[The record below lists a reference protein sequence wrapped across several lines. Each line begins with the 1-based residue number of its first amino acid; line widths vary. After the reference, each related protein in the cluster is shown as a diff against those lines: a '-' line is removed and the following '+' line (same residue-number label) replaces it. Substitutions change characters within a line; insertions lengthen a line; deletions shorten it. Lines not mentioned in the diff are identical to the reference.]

1 MLKTFRGGVHPQGS
15 KSYTMDKAIVEM
27 PVPQKVV
34 IPVSQHIGAPGVPLV
49 KVGDLVK
56 KGQLIANNDTFV
68 TSAVHASTS
77 GKVVDIGVYPSSYKN
92 ESLAIVIESDGLD
105 EWVEGLPM
113 HRDWEKL
120 DIKEIHQIVRDAG
133 IVGLGGANFPSHIK
147 ISYGPEKK
155 IDTFILN
162 GAECEPYLNGDY
174 RVMVDYTDRLVAG
187 VKIAMKSLN
196 VNRGIVG
203 IEDNKPEAVKAM
215 EKALQGTDIQVVA
228 VPTKYPQGA
237 ERMLIKVLTEREIP
251 SGKRHSDI
259 GVVGMNVCT
268 IYSVAN
274 AVISGI
280 PLVERVVT
288 VAGDAVAEPKNV
300 MVRIGTSFKDV
311 LEFCG
316 GLSKKPEMIING
328 GPMMGYAQGS
338 MEVPVVKGVSG
349 ILALTKEALCDGEQE
364 ACIRCGRC
372 VEVCPIGLIPSM
384 LSILGERNKYEEAKE
399 KFGIH
404 NCIECGSCAY
414 VCPAK
419 RNIVQYIRYLKNQNW
434 EHSQSSHKEGGK

>member
-1 MLKTFRGGVHPQGS
+1 MKVLKTFRGGVHPQDS
-15 KSYTMDKAIVEM
+15 KSYTRDKAIVEM
-27 PVPQKVV
+27 PVPKKVV
-34 IPVSQHIGAPGVPLV
+34 IPVSQHIGAPGIPVV
-49 KVGDLVK
+49 KVGDEVK
-56 KGQLIANNDTFV
+56 KGQLIAYNDTFI
-68 TSAVHASTS
+68 TSSVHASTS

-105 EWVEGLPM
+105 EWAPGLPM
-113 HRDWEKL
+113 HRDWESL
-120 DIKEIHQIVRDAG
+120 DIKEIHQIVRDSG

-174 RVMVDYTDRLVAG
+174 RIMMDHTERLAAG

-196 VNRGIVG
+196 VKRGIVG

-215 EKALQGTDIQVVA
+215 TEALKGTDVQVVA

-237 ERMLIKVLTEREIP
+237 ERMLIKVLAEREIP
-251 SGKRHSDI
+251 AGKRHSDI

-268 IYSVAN
+268 IDSVAN
-274 AVISGI
+274 AVINGI
-280 PLVERVVT
+280 PLIERVVT
-288 VAGDAVAEPKNV
+288 VAGDAVAEPMNV

-311 LEFCG
+311 IEFCG
-316 GLSKKPEMIING
+316 GLTKTPDKIING

-338 MEVPVVKGVSG
+338 MEVPVVKGVAG
-349 ILALTKEALCDGEQE
+349 ILAMTKEALCDGEEE

-372 VEVCPIGLIPSM
+372 VEACPIGLVPSM
-384 LSILGERNKYEEAKE
+384 LSILGEKGRYEEAKE
-399 KFGIH
+399 KFGIL
-404 NCIECGSCAY
+404 NCIECGSCSY

-419 RNIVQYIRYLKNQNW
+419 RNIVQYIRYLKNLNW
-434 EHSQSSHKEGGK
+434 EHSPHHK

>member
-15 KSYTMDKAIVEM
+15 KSYTMEKAIEVM
-27 PVPQKVV
+27 PVPQRLV
-34 IPVSQHIGAPGVPLV
+34 IPVSQHIGAPGTPVV
-49 KVGDLVK
+49 TVGEQVK
-56 KGQLIANNDTFV
+56 KGQLIAHNDAFI

-92 ESLAIVIESDGLD
+92 ESLAIVIESDGQD
-105 EWVEGLPM
+105 EWAEGLPL
-113 HRDWEKL
+113 HRNWETMEIDK
-120 DIKEIHQIVRDAG
+120 IHQIVRESG

-147 ISYGPEKK
+147 VSYGPEKK

-174 RVMVDYTDRLVAG
+174 RVMVEYTDRLVAG

-196 VNRGIVG
+196 VTRGIVG
-203 IEDNKPEAVKAM
+203 IEDNKPEAIRLMK
-215 EKALQGTDIQVVA
+215 EALKGTGVEVVA

-259 GVVGMNVCT
+259 GVVGMNVQT

-274 AVISGI
+274 AVINGV
-280 PLVERVVT
+280 PLIERVVT

-300 MVRIGTSFKDV
+300 LVRIGTSFKDV
-311 LEFCG
+311 IDFCG
-316 GLSKKPEMIING
+316 GLSKTPEKIING

-338 MEVPVVKGVSG
+338 AEVPIVKGVSG
-349 ILALTKEALCDGEQE
+349 ILALTKDALAGGEEE

-372 VEVCPIGLIPSM
+372 VEACPIGLVPSM
-384 LSILGERNKYEEAKE
+384 LSVLGERGKYEDAVE
-399 KFGIH
+399 KYGILS
-404 NCIECGSCAY
+404 CIECGSCAY

-434 EHSQSSHKEGGK
+434 EHSKSHKEGGK

>member
-15 KSYTMDKAIVEM
+15 KSDTMDKAIEKM
-27 PVPQKVV
+27 PVPKKVI
-34 IPVSQHIGAPGVPLV
+34 IPLSQHIGAPGTPAV

-56 KGQLIANNDTFV
+56 KGQLIADSDAFI

-77 GKVVDIGVYPSSYKN
+77 GKVIDIGVYPSSYKDK
-92 ESLAIVIESDGLD
+92 SLAVVIESDGLD
-105 EWVEGLPM
+105 EWAEGIPVQRSWDQM
-113 HRDWEKL
+113 
-120 DIKEIHQIVRDAG
+120 DIKEIQQIVREAG

-147 ISYGPEKK
+147 VSYGPEKK

-174 RVMVDYTDRLVAG
+174 RVMVEYTDRLVEG

-196 VNRGIVG
+196 VKRGIVG
-203 IEDNKPEAVKAM
+203 IEDNKPEAVRIM
-215 EKALQGTDIQVVA
+215 TEALKGTGVEVVA

-251 SGKRHSDI
+251 AGKRHSDI

-274 AVISGI
+274 AVIEGT

-300 MVRIGTSFKDV
+300 LVRMGTSFQDV
-311 LEFCG
+311 LDFCG
-316 GLSKKPEMIING
+316 GFSKTPEKIISG

-338 MEVPVVKGVSG
+338 LEVPVVKGVSG
-349 ILALTKEALCDGEQE
+349 ILAMTKDALNDEEQGP
-364 ACIRCGRC
+364 CIRCGKC
-372 VEVCPIGLIPSM
+372 VEACPIGLIPSM
-384 LSILGERNKYEEAKE
+384 LSILGERGKYEEAKE
-399 KFGIH
+399 KYGIH

-419 RNIVQYIRYLKNQNW
+419 RNIVQYIRFLKNLNW
-434 EHSQSSHKEGGK
+434 EHSQSHKEGGK

>member
-1 MLKTFRGGVHPQGS
+1 ME
-15 KSYTMDKAIVEM
+15 KAIERM
-27 PVPQKVV
+27 PVPQRVI
-34 IPVSQHIGAPGVPLV
+34 IPVSQHIGAPGTPVV

-56 KGQLIANNDTFV
+56 KGQLIANNDAFI

-77 GKVVDIGVYPSSYKN
+77 GKVVDIGVYPSSYKDK
-92 ESLAIVIESDGLD
+92 SLAVVIESDGLD
-105 EWVEGLPM
+105 EWAEGIPAQ
-113 HRDWEKL
+113 RDWENM

-147 ISYGPEKK
+147 VSYGPEKK
-155 IDTFILN
+155 INTFILN

-174 RVMVDYTDRLVAG
+174 RVMVEYTDRLVAG
-187 VKIAMKSLN
+187 IKIAMKSLN
-196 VNRGIVG
+196 VKRGIVG
-203 IEDNKPEAVKAM
+203 IEDNKPEAVKIM
-215 EKALQGTDIQVVA
+215 TEALKGTGVEVVA

-274 AVISGI
+274 AVIEGI

-300 MVRIGTSFKDV
+300 LVRMGTSFKDV
-311 LEFCG
+311 LDFCG
-316 GLSKKPEMIING
+316 GFSKTPEKIISG

-338 MEVPVVKGVSG
+338 LEVPVVKGVSG
-349 ILALTKEALCDGEQE
+349 ILAMTKDALNDEEQGP
-364 ACIRCGRC
+364 CIRCGKC

-384 LSILGERNKYEEAKE
+384 LSILGERGKYEEAKE
-399 KFGIH
+399 KYGIH

-419 RNIVQYIRYLKNQNW
+419 RNIVQYIRYLKNLNW
-434 EHSQSSHKEGGK
+434 EHSQSHKEGGK

>member
-1 MLKTFRGGVHPQGS
+1 VLKTFRGGVHPQGS
-15 KSYTMDKAIVEM
+15 KSDTMDKAIERM
-27 PVPQKVV
+27 PVPQRVI
-34 IPVSQHIGAPGVPLV
+34 IPVSQHIGAPGTPVV

-56 KGQLIANNDTFV
+56 KGQLIANNDAFI
-68 TSAVHASTS
+68 TSEVHASTS
-77 GKVVDIGVYPSSYKN
+77 GKVVDIGIYPSSYKDK
-92 ESLAIVIESDGLD
+92 SMAVVIESDGLD
-105 EWVEGLPM
+105 EWAEGILVQ
-113 HRDWEKL
+113 RDWQQM

-147 ISYGPEKK
+147 VSYGPEKK

-174 RVMVDYTDRLVAG
+174 RVMVENTDRLVAG
-187 VKIAMKSLN
+187 VKIVMKSLN
-196 VNRGIVG
+196 VKRGIVG
-203 IEDNKPEAVKAM
+203 IEDNKPEAVRIM
-215 EKALQGTDIQVVA
+215 TEALKGTDVEVVA

-274 AVISGI
+274 AVIEGI

-300 MVRIGTSFKDV
+300 LVRMGTSFKDV
-311 LEFCG
+311 LDFCG
-316 GLSKKPEMIING
+316 GFSKTPEKIISG

-338 MEVPVVKGVSG
+338 LEVPVVKGVSG
-349 ILALTKEALCDGEQE
+349 ILAMTKDALNDEEQGP
-364 ACIRCGRC
+364 CIRCGKC

-384 LSILGERNKYEEAKE
+384 LSILGERGKYEEAKE
-399 KFGIH
+399 KYSIH

-419 RNIVQYIRYLKNQNW
+419 RNIVQYIRFLKNQNW
-434 EHSQSSHKEGGK
+434 EHSQSHKEGGK

>member
-15 KSYTMDKAIVEM
+15 KSYTMNKAIEQM
-27 PVPQKVV
+27 PVPQKVI
-34 IPVSQHIGAPGVPLV
+34 IPVSQHIGAPGIPLV
-49 KVGDLVK
+49 KVGDVVK
-56 KGQLIANNDTFV
+56 KGQLIANNEAFV

-77 GKVVDIGVYPSSYKN
+77 GKVVDIGVYPSSYKDK
-92 ESLAIVIESDGLD
+92 SLAIVIESDGLD
-105 EWVEGLPM
+105 EWVSGIPI
-113 HRDWEKL
+113 HRKWENMDTK
-120 DIKEIHQIVRDAG
+120 DIHQIVRDAG

-174 RVMVDYTDRLVAG
+174 RVMIEYAERLVEG
-187 VKIAMKSLN
+187 IKIAMKSLN
-196 VNRGIVG
+196 VKRGLVG
-203 IEDNKPEAVKAM
+203 IEDNKPEAVKVM
-215 EKALQGTDIQVVA
+215 KEALKGTDIQVVA

-274 AVISGI
+274 AVIEGI

-288 VAGDAVAEPKNV
+288 VAGDALSEPKNLL
-300 MVRIGTSFKDV
+300 VRIGTSFKDV
-311 LEFCG
+311 IDACG
-316 GLSKKPEMIING
+316 GFSKTPEKVISG

-338 MEVPVVKGVSG
+338 LEVPVVKGVSG
-349 ILALTKEALCDGEQE
+349 ILALTKESLFQGEQGP
-364 ACIRCGRC
+364 CIRCGKC
-372 VEVCPIGLIPSM
+372 VEACPIGLIPSM
-384 LSILGERNKYEEAKE
+384 LSILGERGRYEEAKE
-399 KFGIH
+399 KFGIL

-434 EHSQSSHKEGGK
+434 EHPAARKEGGK

>member
-1 MLKTFRGGVHPQGS
+1 MLKTFRGGVHPQDS
-15 KSYTMDKAIVEM
+15 KSYTRDKAIVEM
-27 PVPQKVV
+27 PVPKKVI
-34 IPVSQHIGAPGVPLV
+34 IPVSQHIGAPGNPVV
-49 KVGDLVK
+49 KVGDDVK
-56 KGQLIANNDTFV
+56 KGQLIAYNDTFI
-68 TSAVHASTS
+68 TSSVHASTS

-105 EWVEGLPM
+105 EWALGLPM
-113 HRDWEKL
+113 HRDWENL
-120 DIKEIHQIVRDAG
+120 DIKEIHQIVRDSG

-174 RVMVDYTDRLVAG
+174 RIMMDHTERLAAG

-196 VNRGIVG
+196 VKRGIVG

-215 EKALQGTDIQVVA
+215 TEALKGTDVQVVA

-237 ERMLIKVLTEREIP
+237 ERMLIKVLAEREIP
-251 SGKRHSDI
+251 AGKRHSDI

-268 IYSVAN
+268 IDSVAN
-274 AVISGI
+274 AVINGI
-280 PLVERVVT
+280 PLIERVVT
-288 VAGDAVAEPKNV
+288 VAGDAVAEPMNV

-311 LEFCG
+311 IEFCG
-316 GLSKKPEMIING
+316 GLTKTPDKIING

-338 MEVPVVKGVSG
+338 MEVPVVKGVAG
-349 ILALTKEALCDGEQE
+349 ILAMTKEALCDGDEE

-372 VEVCPIGLIPSM
+372 VEACPIGLIPSM
-384 LSILGERNKYEEAKE
+384 LSILGEKGRYEEAKE
-399 KFGIH
+399 KFGIL
-404 NCIECGSCAY
+404 NCIECGSCSY

-419 RNIVQYIRYLKNQNW
+419 RNIVQYIRYLKNLNW
-434 EHSQSSHKEGGK
+434 EHSPHHK